1 MSIDD
6 RLPMLNRIRD
16 PVRREG
22 AERYVLLTAIGFA
35 TSVLGVRL
43 FLQLTGYPQLG
54 NGTLHIAH
62 VLWGGLFLFIAS
74 LLPLL
79 FANRWVYSIG
89 AILSGIGVGL
99 FIDEVGKFITQ
110 TNDYFFPAAAPII
123 YACFLMVIMLYL
135 RMKRPP
141 SLDPRAE
148 FYHVLDS
155 LQEILDHDLEPDE
168 LAELKEHLTYLR
180 KQRGNADYTRLAAG
194 LLTYLD
200 SKGINV
206 VPTRSTLMEQW
217 SHRLSVWQQK
227 ILKKNPL
234 RIALMVSFVF
244 LGLGSF
250 IELIVL
256 IAAPSQSILLVRTM
270 LSEENVSTHI
280 GTSWFVT
287 RIVFEGIAG
296 AFYTVSA
303 LLFALRQDR
312 KAVAAGYYGLIMS
325 LTVVN
330 ILIFYLAQFK
340 AVAATMS
347 QLILLLGLLHYRHYF
362 LPRREA
368 MNTAAKKR
376 SRFLPWK

>member
-1 MSIDD
+1 
-6 RLPMLNRIRD
+6 MLNRIRD